1 MGIFSD
7 GQFDVMRQ
15 WYVFEPKA
23 KRFKKVEGDIPRYA
37 LALYFTAV
45 PEKPEDFSSGS
56 RGFSLTLFDYDKT
69 LDKSIK
75 FVEKVKGVI
84 DRKGPNTDYYNK
96 VNYMRRR
103 ATEIIE
109 KEKQKIIDARTVVG

>member
-15 WYVFEPKA
+15 WYFFEPKT

-45 PEKPEDFSSGS
+45 PEKSDDFSSG
-56 RGFSLTLFDYDKT
+56 RRDFSLTLFDYDKE

-75 FVEKVKGVI
+75 FVEKVNGVI
-84 DRKGPNTDYYNK
+84 ARKGPNNDYYSK
-96 VNYMRRR
+96 LNYMRRK
-103 ATEIIE
+103 ATEIFE
-109 KEKQKIIDARTVVG
+109 KEKQELMEAKIAC